1 MEIDALSFKIDVFE
15 GPLDLLLQ
23 LIAKNKLNIYD
34 IPISLLVDQYIEQ
47 INLFKEHNTD
57 IASEFLEMAARLI
70 YIKTATLLPKYEDEG
85 EILKAELTG
94 ELIEYQT
101 CQHMAGLLSQ
111 MTDGFNMF
119 VRRPSQVE
127 IDKSYKRTHEPELLQ
142 KYYLDAVGRGLRKL
156 PPPATAFSGI
166 VSKKIVS
173 VSSRIIHV
181 IRNLYSGKKRS
192 FRSLFEDSKS
202 RSEVVATF
210 LAVLELVKAKRITVD
225 GDIDNMSVKLERHG
239 RKVGKEE

>member
-1 MEIDALSFKIDVFE
+1 MSFKTDVYE

-47 INLFKEHNTD
+47 INLFKEHNMD

-70 YIKTATLLPKYEDEG
+70 QIKSAMLLPKYEDEG
-85 EILKAELTG
+85 ETLKAELTG

-101 CQHMAGLLSQ
+101 CRQMAEKLSHMTG
-111 MTDGFNMF
+111 GFNTF
-119 VRRPSQVE
+119 IREPSAVE
-127 IDKSYKRTHEPELLQ
+127 ADKTYKRKHEKEVLV
-142 KYYLDAVGRGLRKL
+142 KYYIDAVGRGKRRL

-173 VSSRIIHV
+173 VSSKIIHV
-181 IRNLYSGKKRS
+181 LRSLWGGKKVK
-192 FRSLFEDSKS
+192 FKSLFENTKS
-202 RSEVVATF
+202 RSEIVATF
-210 LAVLELVKAKRITVD
+210 LAVLELVKAKRVVTEGEDDELTVK
-225 GDIDNMSVKLERHG
+225 IDKAG
-239 RKVGKEE
+239 KKVGKSK